1 MKKNSQRELNYP
13 LIISDF
19 DGTLVGSDGNI
30 PETNKESIKEYV
42 KKGGTFVISTGRM
55 HYGILPRVR
64 ELGLDGF
71 VSCGH
76 GSLIID
82 VKSGEIIFSK
92 TIPVETTARICE
104 KMEELDLH
112 FNVYAQDEFYSNKTS
127 ERLLRYEKA
136 LNVQAVQ
143 VQDRPLSQFV
153 REKGICAYNV
163 LAFVTAEDNPWI
175 MDVMSKCVFEGCEIT
190 KSSDT
195 LVEAVNASCSKGTAL
210 AFLAERLGISTE
222 KVIAVGDQWNDLPMI
237 ERAGLGFAVNNAND
251 RLKEKAIVLNRSNNE
266 GAISEIIEEY
276 AYSK

>member
-1 MKKNSQRELNYP
+1 MQTNIQKKVAYP

-19 DGTLVGSDGNI
+19 DGTLVGNDGNI
-30 PETNKESIKEYV
+30 PQANKEAIEEYG
-42 KKGGTFVISTGRM
+42 KNGGTFVISTGRM

-64 ELGLDGF
+64 ELGLNGF

-92 TIPVETTARICE
+92 TIPAETTARICE

-112 FNVYAQDEFYSNKTS
+112 FNVYAQDVFYSNKVS
-127 ERLLRYEKA
+127 ERLRRYENA
-136 LNVQAVQ
+136 LNVKAVL
-143 VQDRPLSQFV
+143 VQDKPLSRYV
-153 REKGICAYNV
+153 RENGICAYNV

-175 MDVMSKCVFEGCEIT
+175 MEAMSKCVFEGCEIT

-251 RLKEKAIVLNRSNNE
+251 RLKEKAIVLKRSNNE
-266 GAISEIIEEY
+266 GAIAELIEKY

>member
-1 MKKNSQRELNYP
+1 MQANIQKKVAYP

-30 PETNKESIKEYV
+30 PQANKEAIAEYG
-42 KKGGTFVISTGRM
+42 KNGGTFVISTGRM

-64 ELGLDGF
+64 ELGLNGF

-76 GSLIID
+76 GALIID

-92 TIPVETTARICE
+92 TILAETTARICE

-112 FNVYAQDEFYSNKTS
+112 FNVYDQDVFYSNKVS
-127 ERLLRYEKA
+127 ERLRRYENA
-136 LNVQAVQ
+136 LNVKAVL
-143 VQDRPLSQFV
+143 VQDKPLSRYV
-153 REKGICAYNV
+153 RENGICAYHV

-175 MDVMSKCVFEGCEIT
+175 IETMSKCVFEGCEIT

-251 RLKEKAIVLNRSNNE
+251 RLKEKAIVLKRSNDE
-266 GAISEIIEEY
+266 GSIAELIEKY

>member
-1 MKKNSQRELNYP
+1 MQTNIQKKVAYP

-30 PETNKESIKEYV
+30 PQANKEAIAEYG
-42 KKGGTFVISTGRM
+42 KNGGTFVISTGRM

-64 ELGLDGF
+64 ELGLNGF

-82 VKSGEIIFSK
+82 VKSSEIIFSK
-92 TIPVETTARICE
+92 TIPAQTTARICE

-112 FNVYAQDEFYSNKTS
+112 FNVYAQDVFYSNKVS
-127 ERLLRYEKA
+127 ERLRRYENA
-136 LNVQAVQ
+136 LNVKAVL
-143 VQDRPLSQFV
+143 VQDKPLSRYV
-153 REKGICAYNV
+153 RENGICAYNV

-175 MDVMSKCVFEGCEIT
+175 MEAMSKCVFEGCEIT

-210 AFLAERLGISTE
+210 AFLAGGWEYQRE
-222 KVIAVGDQWNDLPMI
+222 KLLPWETTGMI
-237 ERAGLGFAVNNAND
+237 CL
-251 RLKEKAIVLNRSNNE
+251 
-266 GAISEIIEEY
+266 
-276 AYSK
+276 

>member
-1 MKKNSQRELNYP
+1 MQANIQKKVAYP

-19 DGTLVGSDGNI
+19 DGTLVGTDGDI
-30 PETNKESIKEYV
+30 PQANKEAIAEYG
-42 KKGGTFVISTGRM
+42 KNGGTFVISTGRM

-64 ELGLDGF
+64 ELGLNGF

-76 GSLIID
+76 GSLIVD

-92 TIPVETTARICE
+92 TIPAETTALICE

-112 FNVYAQDEFYSNKTS
+112 FNVYAQDVFYSNKVS
-127 ERLLRYEKA
+127 ERLRRYENA
-136 LNVQAVQ
+136 LNIKAVL
-143 VQDRPLSQFV
+143 VQDQPLSKYV
-153 REKGICAYNV
+153 RENGICAYNV

-175 MDVMSKCVFEGCEIT
+175 METMAKCVFEGCQIT

-195 LVEAVNASCSKGTAL
+195 LVEATNASCSKGTAL
-210 AFLAERLGISTE
+210 AFLAERLGTST
-222 KVIAVGDQWNDLPMI
+222 KNVIAVGDQWNDLPMI

-251 RLKEKAIVLNRSNNE
+251 KLKEKAIVLTRTNNE
-266 GAISEIIEEY
+266 GAIAELIEKY